1 VSRVL
6 TVREAHDLVD
16 LPVAEL
22 VTEAARLRDAAHGE
36 RITFSP
42 KVFIPLTMLCR
53 DRCGYCTFAKP
64 PARLESPF
72 LSLDDVVAIARHGAA
87 MGCHEALFTLGEA
100 PEARY
105 PDAAQ
110 WLADHGYTSTVD
122 YLVDAARTV
131 LDETGLL
138 PHANAGALSED
149 ELARLRAVSP
159 SQGMMLETLAARL
172 GEPGRPHYQA
182 PDKTPARRLATLDA
196 AGRARVPFTTG
207 ILVGIGETRAE
218 RIDALLAIRDAHARH
233 GHVQEVIVQNFLP
246 KPGTAMHRH
255 DPCDPD
261 EFLWSIAAARLVL
274 GPAMHLQAPPNLSD
288 DLGALLAAGIDDW
301 GGVSPVTPD
310 HVNPERPWPDLNRL
324 RVATEAAGKVLAPR
338 LTVYPEYVRD
348 AETWLHSDLRT
359 PVWHASDL
367 EGLAR
372 DDAWAA
378 GGDIEPPILVPGASP
393 PRARGPVGAVLDG
406 VARGEE
412 VGLDEIVTLLGA
424 RGPEIGRI
432 AEVADELRREIVGD
446 EVTFVRNRNI
456 NYTNVCTFKC
466 KFCAFSKG
474 PLSLNLRGSPY
485 LLDRDEIQRRV
496 VEAVEH
502 GATEVCLQG
511 GIHPDFDGDY
521 YVDVARAVKEVAPSI
536 HVHGFTALEVTEGA
550 RRLAMPLG
558 EYLAVLKAAGLSTL
572 PGTAAEVLD
581 DEVRAV
587 ICPDKVNTE
596 EWLEAHRLA
605 HGVGLR
611 SNVTIMFGTVE
622 RPEHVARHLVRT
634 RDLQKET
641 GGFTEFVGLPFV
653 HMATPIYLTGRARRG
668 PTFREVLLLHAVA
681 RIAYR
686 GWIDNIQI
694 SWVKVGLT
702 GARQALQAGCNDL
715 GGTLMDENISRAAG
729 ASHGQELDEEGFHE
743 IVDPIGRPLAQRT
756 TLYGRTQTKGS
767 RLRPP
772 PEAHFEPDVV
782 PVTIR
787 TRLPVP

>member
-1 VSRVL
+1 ML
-6 TVREAHDLVD
+6 TEQDARALVGLPAQDLIPEAGRTRDLG
-16 LPVAEL
+16 
-22 VTEAARLRDAAHGE
+22 HGD

-64 PARLESPF
+64 PARLAAPY
-72 LSLDDVVAIARHGAA
+72 LDLDAVLAIARHGAA

-105 PDAAQ
+105 PDAAE
-110 WLADHGYTSTVD
+110 WLAERGYSSTVD
-122 YLVDAARTV
+122 YLVEAARLV

-138 PHANAGALSED
+138 PHANAGALTEA
-149 ELARLRAVSP
+149 ELDRLRAVSP
-159 SQGMMLETLAARL
+159 SQGIMIETLAARL
-172 GEPGRPHYQA
+172 GEPGGPHFGA
-182 PDKTPARRLATLDA
+182 PDKTPERRLATLEA

-207 ILVGIGETRAE
+207 ILVGIGETREE
-218 RIDALLAIRDAHARH
+218 RIDALLAIRAAHERH
-233 GHVQEVIVQNFLP
+233 GHVQEVIVQNFMP
-246 KPGTAMHRH
+246 KPGTAMHK
-255 DPCDPD
+255 DPACPPD
-261 EFLWSIAAARLVL
+261 EFLWSVAATRLVL
-274 GPAMHLQAPPNLSD
+274 GPMMHIQAPPNLSD
-288 DLGALLAAGIDDW
+288 DFGALVAAGIDDW

-310 HVNPERPWPDLNRL
+310 HVNPERPWPALDRL
-324 RVATEAAGKVLAPR
+324 RAATEAAGKVLAPR

-348 AETWLHSDLRT
+348 PETWLHPDVRT

-372 DDAWAA
+372 DGTWAS
-378 GGDIEPPILVPGASP
+378 GGDVHP
-393 PRARGPVGAVLDG
+393 PRLIPPPSPARAGGPVGEVLAG
-406 VARGEE
+406 VLGGET
-412 VGLDEIVTLLGA
+412 VGHDEIVTLLGA
-424 RGPEIGRI
+424 RGPEV
-432 AEVADELRREIVGD
+432 AAVAQVADQLRREIVGD

-466 KFCAFSKG
+466 RFCAFSKG
-474 PLSLNLRGSPY
+474 PLSLNLRGAPY
-485 LLDRDEIQRRV
+485 LLDHEEIQRRV
-496 VEAVEH
+496 VEAVEC

-521 YVDVARAVKEVAPSI
+521 YVSVVRAVKEVAPDI

-550 RRLAMPLG
+550 RRLDMPLRD
-558 EYLAVLKAAGLSTL
+558 YLAVLKDAGLATL

-587 ICPDKVNTE
+587 ICPDKINTE

-605 HGVGLR
+605 HSVGLR
-611 SNVTIMFGTVE
+611 SNVTIMFGSVE
-622 RPEHVARHLVRT
+622 RPEHVARHLLRT

-653 HMATPIYLTGRARRG
+653 HMATPIYLTGNARRG
-668 PTFREVLLLHAVA
+668 PTFREVLLLHAVG

-686 GWIDNIQI
+686 GWIDNVQI
-694 SWVKVGLT
+694 SWVKVGLD

-729 ASHGQELDEEGFHE
+729 AAHGQELDDGDFAE
-743 IVDPIGRPLAQRT
+743 IVAPIGRPLAQRT
-756 TLYGRTQTKGS
+756 TLYGRTTTEGK

-772 PEAHFEPDVV
+772 PETLHEPVVDVV
-782 PVTIR
+782 PVTLR
-787 TRLPVP
+787 TKEHVA